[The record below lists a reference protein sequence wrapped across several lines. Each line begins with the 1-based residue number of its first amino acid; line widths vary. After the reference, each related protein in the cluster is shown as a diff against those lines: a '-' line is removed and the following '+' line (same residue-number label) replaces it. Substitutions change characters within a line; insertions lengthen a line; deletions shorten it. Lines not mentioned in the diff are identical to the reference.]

1 MNDDGIED
9 DGGGVEAGT
18 GGVLFSFSF
27 NTTYLSFKRDLLL
40 ILPTR
45 HREKMFNEHWRGFI
59 EHLNPTGAW

>member
-45 HREKMFNEHWRGFI
+45 HREKNVQ
-59 EHLNPTGAW
+59 